1 MDLPLIKKMMHTTF
15 ALRRQTIV
23 RTCPAVNELMDLWPA
38 LKMESEVYAEFQRI
52 TNQNLPNTFYAAFDR
67 HLPRL
72 MAIFRQKASKSGKT
86 AEALAE
92 ILKIHDEQELHDIN
106 TRRTT
111 VIHALPVYLQ
121 EDTSGFFRT
130 CTEESEPELGG
141 VAVALLTVTSDN
153 GTSQVQYQPVTI
165 SVVIENDI
173 VVSLPRLADAFLVMF
188 GLMYALHLS
197 YPKGLTNTFE
207 FTQKVLLGLEDGK
220 LSPKLQTLKNDLL
233 MHL

>member
-72 MAIFRQKASKSGKT
+72 MAIFRPKASKSGKT
-86 AEALAE
+86 AEALAD
-92 ILKIHDEQELHDIN
+92 ILKIHDEQELHDID

-141 VAVALLTVTSDN
+141 VAVVLLTSDN

-165 SVVIENDI
+165 SVVIDDI

-188 GLMYALHLS
+188 GLIYALHLS

-220 LSPKLQTLKNDLL
+220 LSLKLQTLKNDLL

>member
-1 MDLPLIKKMMHTTF
+1 MDLSLIKKMMQTTF

-23 RTCPAVNELMDLWPA
+23 RTCPPVNELMDLWPA

-72 MAIFRQKASKSGKT
+72 MAIFREKASKTGKT
-86 AEALAE
+86 AEALAD
-92 ILKIHDEQELHDIN
+92 IFKIHDEQ
-106 TRRTT
+106 
-111 VIHALPVYLQ
+111 
-121 EDTSGFFRT
+121 
-130 CTEESEPELGG
+130 EESEPELGG

-153 GTSQVQYQPVTI
+153 GTSQVHYQPVTI

-188 GLMYALHLS
+188 GLIYALHLS

-220 LSPKLQTLKNDLL
+220 LSPKLQTLKNDLM